1 MKKILAIAVVASAL
15 VGCNNHEAEIKT
27 LQDRVDSLQK
37 VNQDK
42 DNSFARISG
51 TMTELQRN
59 LNVIKEKEG
68 IITKNLNEGNKSQ
81 VQSDVD
87 AIYDILLA
95 NKKKVEQLEAQLRK
109 ATSNNKELQQM
120 ISVLQEQIDQ
130 QNQEIEKLTKLLKD
144 KDLDINALTGAVIS
158 LTSSVD
164 SLATEK
170 AKVDQSLANATDEI
184 NTCYYVIGS
193 KSYLREKAIVE
204 KDGLF
209 KKKVLSG
216 DIDNKIFTAIN
227 KNEVTKIDLGGRRA
241 KVLSQHNE
249 SSYEIVDNADGKT
262 QSLVIKNVE
271 SFWQTSKYL
280 VIQIKD

>member
-1 MKKILAIAVVASAL
+1 MKKILVIAVAATAL

-87 AIYDILLA
+87 AIYDVLLA

-109 ATSNNKELQQM
+109 ATSNNKEFQQM